1 MCSFG
6 MSPVHG
12 RCSLSSVSITSRLV
26 DVASKLEI
34 NVKSVTQNPNDSES
48 SSLVAS
54 LIAQPLFKTVSL
66 DLSSA

>member
-1 MCSFG
+1 M
-6 MSPVHG
+6 HG

-26 DVASKLEI
+26 DVASVLEI